1 MSPSHIG
8 LHPGETCNAER
19 LKEEELQWAPG
30 VGVIGL
36 FVTWGAAGPFL
47 VGGGLWGGRTL
58 EKVRVKAWS
67 SEVATPGL

>member
-36 FVTWGAAGPFL
+36 FVTWGSWAIL
-47 VGGGLWGGRTL
+47 GGM
-58 EKVRVKAWS
+58 
-67 SEVATPGL
+67 PGTSPG